1 MFDEFFDFYNDLIVP
16 GHTFSLFFLIML
28 IVFLF
33 LFFYYYAT
41 RR

>member
-1 MFDEFFDFYNDLIVP
+1 MFDELFDFYNDLIVP
-16 GHTFSLFFLIML
+16 GHTFSLFFLIMV

>member
-1 MFDEFFDFYNDLIVP
+1 MFDEFFEFYNDLIIP
-16 GHTFSLFFLIML
+16 GHTFSLFFLIMV

>member
-1 MFDEFFDFYNDLIVP
+1 MFDEFFDFYNNLIVP
-16 GHTFSLFFLIML
+16 GHTFFLLFLIFI